1 MSKENGI
8 ASKLVPKKE
17 AITGGWSSGVDLIS
31 SIVAGLLIGLGVD
44 WLFGTQPVFAIIM
57 GLAGFG
63 SGSMKLWKYSE
74 ILERQAEARRRGR

>member
-1 MSKENGI
+1 MTNDGLG
-8 ASKLVPKKE
+8 SKLVPNKE

-44 WLFGTQPVFAIIM
+44 WLFGTQPVFAIIF
-57 GLAGFG
+57 GLAGFA

-74 ILERQAEARRRGR
+74 ILEHQAEARRRGR